1 MQVPISDIKIKKRV
15 RKDLGDLDELKFSMN
30 RYGLLNPI
38 TINSNYEL
46 VAGHRR
52 LEAAKAL
59 GWEEIEAIMINTR
72 DKITLLEIELEEN
85 NQRKAFTDDELLAGL
100 ETLKKLR
107 NPNFFVRVKNH
118 VRDFFKKH
126 FDEKEE
132 RRSEKRLKN
141 GLLSLLILFGI
152 GIIVARA
159 ILFYRT
165 FISAALHAIL
175 DIVGFIITMTGLFFF
190 AKFVIGIKRKK
201 SH

>member
-152 GIIVARA
+152 GIIVAGA
-159 ILFYRT
+159 VLFSRT

-175 DIVGFIITMTGLFFF
+175 DIVGFIITMIGLFFF
-190 AKFVIGIKRKK
+190 AKFVIGMKRKK
-201 SH
+201 SP